1 MRKLIFSILA
11 ILSLTL
17 VSIVQA
23 ADIQGTFLLV
33 PQKSD
38 NVVQKVDSTVARMN
52 LFIRP
57 FARDKITKVAK
68 VHKRVSIALTGNEI
82 SIVTDDHALPS
93 APTDGT
99 ILIYNNPEGDVLRLR
114 TRLDGNKLEQTFLS
128 DKGSR
133 TNVCELSQDGNT
145 LQMHVVI
152 KSDYFDEPMKYTIV
166 YCKNPSMPMAK
177 AY

>member
-1 MRKLIFSILA
+1 MRKLIFSIFV

-17 VSIVQA
+17 VSIAQA

-38 NVVQKVDSTVARMN
+38 NVVQKVESTVARMN
-52 LFIRP
+52 LFIRA
-57 FARDKITKVAK
+57 FARDKIAKVAR
-68 VHKRVSIALTGNEI
+68 VHKKVSIALADKEI
-82 SIVTDDHALPS
+82 SIVADDYALPP
-93 APTDGT
+93 APTDGS
-99 ILIYNNPEGDVLRLR
+99 ILMYHNREGDVLRLR
-114 TRLDGNKLEQTFLS
+114 TRLDGNRLEQTFLS

-145 LQMHVVI
+145 LQMRVVI
-152 KSDYFDEPMKYTIV
+152 KSDYFDEPMKYTLV
-166 YCKNPSMPMAK
+166 YSKNPSMSMAK